1 MRDWRIIV
9 LALSLWSFF
18 SCSKESALPQ
28 EQRALQFSTV
38 ESKSNLSLLFT
49 TFKVWGEVCVAS
61 SSEPLIQGYRVN
73 YINNNNQWSYT
84 QGEGTEG
91 QEMKYWSYSAD
102 EYRFHAGAPL
112 ERVNEI
118 TASSL
123 TLQVNKTRSQDGTTL
138 FTQPYVVK
146 RGDAQFGNTVNL
158 KFTYA
163 NCRVN
168 VAVKCKA
175 AQKVTVSNIQLTPP
189 YAVNYP
195 TSCTMQLSYDWSRQ
209 SISLTSLTKQSEANA
224 PLEFAE
230 ITIPAESANSVES
243 SSPLYMIP
251 DAGITGQWRATLK
264 IDGIAREVLFTVD
277 KGWESGKSYIYSF
290 LYTDQA
296 TLLFLGTETVLF
308 EGENMKDG
316 GNHNFS

>member
-1 MRDWRIIV
+1 M
-9 LALSLWSFF
+9 ALSLWSII

-28 EQRALQFSTV
+28 EQRVLQFSTV
-38 ESKSNLSLLFT
+38 ESKSNLSLLFA

-61 SSEPLIQGYRVN
+61 SSEPLPLIQGYRVN

-123 TLQVNKTRSQDGTTL
+123 TLQVNKTRSQDETTL

-175 AQKVTVSNIQLTPP
+175 SKEVKVSDIKLTPP
-189 YAVNYP
+189 ASVYYP

-251 DAGITGQWRATLK
+251 DAGITGQWTATLK
-264 IDGIAREVLFTVD
+264 IDGIEREVLFTVD
-277 KGWESGKSYIYSF
+277 RVGNRENPIFIVFYIQ
-290 LYTDQA
+290 TRQ
-296 TLLFLGTETVLF
+296 LF
-308 EGENMKDG
+308 
-316 GNHNFS
+316 SS

>member
-1 MRDWRIIV
+1 M
-9 LALSLWSFF
+9 ALSLWSII

-28 EQRALQFSTV
+28 EQRVLQFSTV
-38 ESKSNLSLLFT
+38 ESKSNLSLLFA

-73 YINNNNQWSYT
+73 YINNQWSYT
-84 QGEGTEG
+84 QGDGTEG
-91 QEMKYWSYSAD
+91 QKMKYWSYSAD

-123 TLQVNKTRSQDGTTL
+123 TLRVDTTTSQNGTTL

-175 AQKVTVSNIQLTPP
+175 SQEVTVSNIKLTPP
-189 YAVNYP
+189 ASVYYP

-209 SISLTSLTKQSEANA
+209 SISLTSLTKQTNANDA
-224 PLEFAE
+224 LAFSD
-230 ITIPAESANSVES
+230 IIIPAESANAVES
-243 SSPLYMIP
+243 SSPFYMIP

-290 LYTDQA
+290 LYTD
-296 TLLFLGTETVLF
+296 
-308 EGENMKDG
+308 
-316 GNHNFS
+316 

>member
-1 MRDWRIIV
+1 M
-9 LALSLWSFF
+9 ALSLWSII

-28 EQRALQFSTV
+28 EQRVLQFSTV
-38 ESKSNLSLLFT
+38 ESKSNLSLLFA

-61 SSEPLIQGYRVN
+61 ASEPLIQGYRVN
-73 YINNNNQWSYT
+73 YINNQWSYT
-84 QGEGTEG
+84 QGDGTEG
-91 QEMKYWSYSAD
+91 QKMKYWSYSAD

-123 TLQVNKTRSQDGTTL
+123 TLRVDTTTSQNGTTL
-138 FTQPYVVK
+138 FTQPYVIK

-175 AQKVTVSNIQLTPP
+175 SQEVTVSNIKLTPP
-189 YAVNYP
+189 ASVYYP

-209 SISLTSLTKQSEANA
+209 SISLTSLTKQTNANDA
-224 PLEFAE
+224 LAFSD
-230 ITIPAESANSVES
+230 IIIPAESANAVES
-243 SSPLYMIP
+243 SSPFYMIP

-290 LYTDQA
+290 LYTD
-296 TLLFLGTETVLF
+296 
-308 EGENMKDG
+308 
-316 GNHNFS
+316 

>member
-1 MRDWRIIV
+1 M
-9 LALSLWSFF
+9 ALSLWSFF

-61 SSEPLIQGYRVN
+61 SSKPLIQGYRVN
-73 YINNNNQWSYT
+73 YITNQWSYT
-84 QGEGTEG
+84 QGEGTGG

-123 TLQVNKTRSQDGTTL
+123 TLQVNATTFQDGTTL

-168 VAVKCKA
+168 VAVKYKA
-175 AQKVTVSNIQLTPP
+175 SKEVKVSDIKLTPP
-189 YAVNYP
+189 ASVYYP

-251 DAGITGQWRATLK
+251 YAGITGQWRATL
-264 IDGIAREVLFTVD
+264 
-277 KGWESGKSYIYSF
+277 
-290 LYTDQA
+290 
-296 TLLFLGTETVLF
+296 
-308 EGENMKDG
+308 
-316 GNHNFS
+316 

>member
-1 MRDWRIIV
+1 M
-9 LALSLWSFF
+9 ALSLWSFF

-49 TFKVWGEVCVAS
+49 TFKVWGELCVAS

-73 YINNNNQWSYT
+73 YFNNQWSYT

-112 ERVNEI
+112 ERVKDI

-123 TLQVNKTRSQDGTTL
+123 TLQVNATTFQDGTTL

-175 AQKVTVSNIQLTPP
+175 SKEVKVSDIKLTPP
-189 YAVNYP
+189 ASVYYP
-195 TSCTMQLSYDWSRQ
+195 TSCTMAIEL
-209 SISLTSLTKQSEANA
+209 
-224 PLEFAE
+224 
-230 ITIPAESANSVES
+230 
-243 SSPLYMIP
+243 
-251 DAGITGQWRATLK
+251 
-264 IDGIAREVLFTVD
+264 
-277 KGWESGKSYIYSF
+277 
-290 LYTDQA
+290 
-296 TLLFLGTETVLF
+296 
-308 EGENMKDG
+308 
-316 GNHNFS
+316 

>member
-1 MRDWRIIV
+1 M
-9 LALSLWSFF
+9 
-18 SCSKESALPQ
+18 
-28 EQRALQFSTV
+28 
-38 ESKSNLSLLFT
+38 
-49 TFKVWGEVCVAS
+49 AS

-73 YINNNNQWSYT
+73 YINNQWSYT
-84 QGEGTEG
+84 QGEGTGG

-102 EYRFHAGAPL
+102 EYRFHAGAPF

-123 TLQVNKTRSQDGTTL
+123 TLQVNATTSQDGTTL

-175 AQKVTVSNIQLTPP
+175 SKEVKVSDIKLTPP
-189 YAVNYP
+189 ASVRYP
-195 TSCTMQLSYDWSRQ
+195 ISCTMQFSYDWSRQ

-296 TLLFLGTETVLF
+296 TLLFLGTKTEF
-308 EGENMKDG
+308 FIGEDMVNG

>member
-1 MRDWRIIV
+1 M
-9 LALSLWSFF
+9 ALSLWSFF

-38 ESKSNLSLLFT
+38 ESKSNLSLPFT
-49 TFKVWGEVCVAS
+49 SFKVWGEVCVAS

-123 TLQVNKTRSQDGTTL
+123 ALQVNKTRSQDETTL

-175 AQKVTVSNIQLTPP
+175 AQEVKVSDIMLTPP
-189 YAVNYP
+189 ASVHYL

-209 SISLTSLTKQSEANA
+209 SISLTSLTNQSYANA
-224 PLEFAE
+224 PLTFSE

-290 LYTDQA
+290 LYTD
-296 TLLFLGTETVLF
+296 
-308 EGENMKDG
+308 
-316 GNHNFS
+316 

>member
-1 MRDWRIIV
+1 M
-9 LALSLWSFF
+9 ALSLWSFF

-38 ESKSNLSLLFT
+38 ESKSNLSLPFT

-61 SSEPLIQGYRVN
+61 DSKPLIQGYRVN
-73 YINNNNQWSYT
+73 YINNINQWSYT

-102 EYRFHAGAPL
+102 EYRFHAGAPFD
-112 ERVNEI
+112 RVEKI

-123 TLQVNKTRSQDGTTL
+123 TLQVNATTSQGGTTL

-168 VAVKCKA
+168 VAVKYKA
-175 AQKVTVSNIQLTPP
+175 AQEVKVSDIMLTPP
-189 YAVNYP
+189 ASVHYL
-195 TSCTMQLSYDWSRQ
+195 TSCTMELSYDWSRQ
-209 SISLTSLTKQSEANA
+209 SISLTSLTKPTYANDA
-224 PLEFAE
+224 LAFSD
-230 ITIPAESANSVES
+230 IIIPAESANSVES

-251 DAGITGQWRATLK
+251 DAGITGQWTATLK
-264 IDGIAREVLFTVD
+264 IDGKPRTVPFTVD

-296 TLLFLGTETVLF
+296 TLLFLGTTELF
-308 EGENMKDG
+308 IGEDMVNG

>member
-38 ESKSNLSLLFT
+38 ESKSNLSLLFA

-61 SSEPLIQGYRVN
+61 SSEPLPLIQGYRVN

-84 QGEGTEG
+84 QGEGTEE

-102 EYRFHAGAPL
+102 QYRFHAGAPF

-123 TLQVNKTRSQDGTTL
+123 SLQVNKTTSKDGTTL

-158 KFTYA
+158 KLTYA

-168 VAVKCKA
+168 VAIKCKA
-175 AQKVTVSNIQLTPP
+175 SQEVTFSDIKLTPP
-189 YAVNYP
+189 ASVRYL
-195 TSCTMQLSYDWSRQ
+195 TSCTMELSYDWSRQ
-209 SISLTSLTKQSEANA
+209 SISLTSLTNQSYANA
-224 PLEFAE
+224 PLTFSE
-230 ITIPAESANSVES
+230 ITIPAQSANSVES
-243 SSPLYMIP
+243 SSPFYMIP
-251 DAGITGQWRATLK
+251 DAGITGQWTATLN
-264 IDGIAREVLFTVD
+264 IDGEPRTVPFTVD

-290 LYTDQA
+290 LYTD
-296 TLLFLGTETVLF
+296 
-308 EGENMKDG
+308 
-316 GNHNFS
+316 

>member
-1 MRDWRIIV
+1 M
-9 LALSLWSFF
+9 ALSLWSFF

-49 TFKVWGEVCVAS
+49 TFKVWGELCVAS

-73 YINNNNQWSYT
+73 YFNNQWSYT

-123 TLQVNKTRSQDGTTL
+123 TLQVNKTRSQDETTL
-138 FTQPYVVK
+138 FTQPYVVN

-168 VAVKCKA
+168 VAVKYKA
-175 AQKVTVSNIQLTPP
+175 AQDVKVSDIKLTPP
-189 YAVNYP
+189 ASVRYP
-195 TSCTMQLSYDWSRQ
+195 ISCTMQFSYDWSRQ
-209 SISLTSLTKQSEANA
+209 SISLTSLTKPTYANDA
-224 PLEFAE
+224 LAFSD
-230 ITIPAESANSVES
+230 IIIPAESANSVES

-251 DAGITGQWRATLK
+251 DAGITGQWTATLK
-264 IDGIAREVLFTVD
+264 IDEEGDGDGDGREMEVFFTVD

-308 EGENMKDG
+308 EGEDMEDG

>member
-1 MRDWRIIV
+1 M
-9 LALSLWSFF
+9 ALSLWSII

-28 EQRALQFSTV
+28 EQRVLQFSTV
-38 ESKSNLSLLFT
+38 ESKSNLSLLFA
-49 TFKVWGEVCVAS
+49 TFKVWGELCVAS
-61 SSEPLIQGYRVN
+61 ASEPLIQGYRVN
-73 YINNNNQWSYT
+73 YINNQWSYT
-84 QGEGTEG
+84 QGDGTEG
-91 QEMKYWSYSAD
+91 QKMKYWSYSAD

-123 TLQVNKTRSQDGTTL
+123 TLQVNKTRSQDETTL
-138 FTQPYVVK
+138 FTQPYVVN

-168 VAVKCKA
+168 VAVKYKA
-175 AQKVTVSNIQLTPP
+175 AQDVKVSDIKLTPP
-189 YAVNYP
+189 ASVRYP
-195 TSCTMQLSYDWSRQ
+195 ISCTMQFSYDWSRQ
-209 SISLTSLTKQSEANA
+209 SISLTSLTKPTYANDA
-224 PLEFAE
+224 LAFSD
-230 ITIPAESANSVES
+230 IIIPAESANAVES
-243 SSPLYMIP
+243 SSPFYMIP
-251 DAGITGQWRATLK
+251 DAGITGQWTATLK
-264 IDGIAREVLFTVD
+264 IDGESRDVDFTVD

-308 EGENMKDG
+308 EGEDMKDG
-316 GNHNFS
+316 GHHNFS

>member
-1 MRDWRIIV
+1 M
-9 LALSLWSFF
+9 ALSLWSII

-28 EQRALQFSTV
+28 EQRVLQFSTV
-38 ESKSNLSLLFT
+38 ESKSNLSLLFA

-61 SSEPLIQGYRVN
+61 ASEPLIQGYRVN
-73 YINNNNQWSYT
+73 YINNQWSYT
-84 QGEGTEG
+84 QGDGTEG
-91 QEMKYWSYSAD
+91 QKMKYWSYSAD

-123 TLQVNKTRSQDGTTL
+123 TLQVNATTSQDGTTL

-175 AQKVTVSNIQLTPP
+175 SQEVTVSNIKLTPP
-189 YAVNYP
+189 ASVYYP

-209 SISLTSLTKQSEANA
+209 SISLTSLTKQTNANDA
-224 PLEFAE
+224 LAFSD
-230 ITIPAESANSVES
+230 IIIPAESANAVES
-243 SSPLYMIP
+243 SSPFYMIP

-290 LYTDQA
+290 LYTD
-296 TLLFLGTETVLF
+296 
-308 EGENMKDG
+308 
-316 GNHNFS
+316 

>member
-1 MRDWRIIV
+1 M
-9 LALSLWSFF
+9 ALSLWSII

-28 EQRALQFSTV
+28 EQRVLQFSTV
-38 ESKSNLSLLFT
+38 ESKSNLSLLFA

-61 SSEPLIQGYRVN
+61 ANEPLIQGYRVN
-73 YINNNNQWSYT
+73 YINNQWSYT
-84 QGEGTEG
+84 QGDGTEG
-91 QEMKYWSYSAD
+91 QKMKYWSYSAD

-123 TLQVNKTRSQDGTTL
+123 TLRVDTTTSQNGTTL
-138 FTQPYVVK
+138 FTQPYVIK

-175 AQKVTVSNIQLTPP
+175 SQEVTVSNIKLTPP
-189 YAVNYP
+189 ASVYYP

-209 SISLTSLTKQSEANA
+209 SISLTSLTKQTNANDA
-224 PLEFAE
+224 LAFSD
-230 ITIPAESANSVES
+230 IIIPAESANAVES
-243 SSPLYMIP
+243 SSPFYMIP

-290 LYTDQA
+290 LYTD
-296 TLLFLGTETVLF
+296 
-308 EGENMKDG
+308 
-316 GNHNFS
+316 

>member
-1 MRDWRIIV
+1 
-9 LALSLWSFF
+9 
-18 SCSKESALPQ
+18 
-28 EQRALQFSTV
+28 
-38 ESKSNLSLLFT
+38 
-49 TFKVWGEVCVAS
+49 
-61 SSEPLIQGYRVN
+61 
-73 YINNNNQWSYT
+73 
-84 QGEGTEG
+84 
-91 QEMKYWSYSAD
+91 MKYWSYSAD

-112 ERVNEI
+112 QRVKDI

-123 TLQVNKTRSQDGTTL
+123 TLQVNATTFQDGTTL

-168 VAVKCKA
+168 VAIKCKA
-175 AQKVTVSNIQLTPP
+175 SKEVKVSDIKLTPP
-189 YAVNYP
+189 ASVNYP

-251 DAGITGQWRATLK
+251 DAGITGQWRATLQ
-264 IDGIAREVLFTVD
+264 IDEEGDEDGDGTEMEVPFTVD

-296 TLLFLGTETVLF
+296 TLLFLGTKTEF
-308 EGENMKDG
+308 FIGKDMEDG

>member
-1 MRDWRIIV
+1 M
-9 LALSLWSFF
+9 
-18 SCSKESALPQ
+18 
-28 EQRALQFSTV
+28 
-38 ESKSNLSLLFT
+38 
-49 TFKVWGEVCVAS
+49 AS

-73 YINNNNQWSYT
+73 YINNQWSYT
-84 QGEGTEG
+84 QGEGTEK

-102 EYRFHAGAPL
+102 QYRFHAGAPL
-112 ERVNEI
+112 QRVKDI

-123 TLQVNKTRSQDGTTL
+123 TLQVNATPLQDGTTL

-175 AQKVTVSNIQLTPP
+175 SKEVKVSDIKLTPP
-189 YAVNYP
+189 ASVYYP

-224 PLEFAE
+224 PLEFPE
-230 ITIPAESANSVES
+230 ITIPAQSANSVES

-290 LYTDQA
+290 LYTD
-296 TLLFLGTETVLF
+296 
-308 EGENMKDG
+308 
-316 GNHNFS
+316 

>member
-1 MRDWRIIV
+1 M
-9 LALSLWSFF
+9 ALSLWSFF

-38 ESKSNLSLLFT
+38 ESKSNLSLPFT

-61 SSEPLIQGYRVN
+61 SSEPLPLIQGYKVN
-73 YINNNNQWSYT
+73 YINNQWSYT

-102 EYRFHAGAPL
+102 EYRFHAGAPF

-123 TLQVNKTRSQDGTTL
+123 TLQVNATTSQDGTTL

-175 AQKVTVSNIQLTPP
+175 SQEVTVSNIKLTPP
-189 YAVNYP
+189 ASVYYP

-209 SISLTSLTKQSEANA
+209 SISLTSLTKQTNANDA
-224 PLEFAE
+224 LAFSD
-230 ITIPAESANSVES
+230 IIIPAESANAVES
-243 SSPLYMIP
+243 SSPFYMIP

-290 LYTDQA
+290 LYTD
-296 TLLFLGTETVLF
+296 
-308 EGENMKDG
+308 
-316 GNHNFS
+316 

>member
-1 MRDWRIIV
+1 M
-9 LALSLWSFF
+9 ALSLWSFF

-38 ESKSNLSLLFT
+38 ESKSNLSLPFT

-61 SSEPLIQGYRVN
+61 SSEPLPLIQGYKVN
-73 YINNNNQWSYT
+73 YINNQWSYT
-84 QGEGTEG
+84 QGVGTEE
-91 QEMKYWSYSAD
+91 QKMKYWSYSAD
-102 EYRFHAGAPL
+102 QYRFHAGAPFD
-112 ERVNEI
+112 RVEKI

-123 TLQVNKTRSQDGTTL
+123 TLQVNATTSQGGTTL

-175 AQKVTVSNIQLTPP
+175 SKEVKVSDIKLTPP
-189 YAVNYP
+189 ASVYYL

-290 LYTDQA
+290 LYTD
-296 TLLFLGTETVLF
+296 
-308 EGENMKDG
+308 
-316 GNHNFS
+316 

>member
-1 MRDWRIIV
+1 M
-9 LALSLWSFF
+9 ALSLWSII

-28 EQRALQFSTV
+28 EQRVLQFSTV
-38 ESKSNLSLLFT
+38 ESKSNLSLLFA

-61 SSEPLIQGYRVN
+61 ASEPLIQGYRVN
-73 YINNNNQWSYT
+73 YINNQWSYT
-84 QGEGTEG
+84 QGDGTEG
-91 QEMKYWSYSAD
+91 QKMKYWSYSAD

-123 TLQVNKTRSQDGTTL
+123 TLQVNKTRSQDKTTL

-175 AQKVTVSNIQLTPP
+175 SKEVKVSDIKLTPP
-189 YAVNYP
+189 ASVYYP
-195 TSCTMQLSYDWSRQ
+195 TSCTMAIEL
-209 SISLTSLTKQSEANA
+209 
-224 PLEFAE
+224 
-230 ITIPAESANSVES
+230 
-243 SSPLYMIP
+243 
-251 DAGITGQWRATLK
+251 
-264 IDGIAREVLFTVD
+264 
-277 KGWESGKSYIYSF
+277 
-290 LYTDQA
+290 
-296 TLLFLGTETVLF
+296 
-308 EGENMKDG
+308 
-316 GNHNFS
+316 

>member
-1 MRDWRIIV
+1 M
-9 LALSLWSFF
+9 ALSLWSFF

-38 ESKSNLSLLFT
+38 ESKSNLSLPFT

-61 SSEPLIQGYRVN
+61 SSEPLPLIQGYKVN
-73 YINNNNQWSYT
+73 YINNQWSYT

-102 EYRFHAGAPL
+102 EYRFHAGAPF
-112 ERVNEI
+112 ERVKDI

-123 TLQVNKTRSQDGTTL
+123 TLQVNATTFQDGTTL

-168 VAVKCKA
+168 VAIKCKA
-175 AQKVTVSNIQLTPP
+175 SQEVTVSNIKLTPP
-189 YAVNYP
+189 ASVYYP
-195 TSCTMQLSYDWSRQ
+195 DTCTMRLSYDWSKQR
-209 SISLTSLTKQSEANA
+209 IFLTSLTKQSEANA
-224 PLEFAE
+224 PLEFPE
-230 ITIPAESANSVES
+230 ITIPAESANAVES

-251 DAGITGQWRATLK
+251 DAGITGQWTATLK
-264 IDGIAREVLFTVD
+264 IDGESRDVDFTVD
-277 KGWESGKSYIYSF
+277 KGWESGKSYVYSF

-296 TLLFLGTETVLF
+296 TLLFLGTTTKPF
-308 EGENMKDG
+308 IGKDMENG

>member
-1 MRDWRIIV
+1 M
-9 LALSLWSFF
+9 ALSLWSFF

-38 ESKSNLSLLFT
+38 ESKSNLSLLFA

-61 SSEPLIQGYRVN
+61 ASEPLIQGYRVN
-73 YINNNNQWSYT
+73 YINDQWSYT
-84 QGEGTEG
+84 QDEGTGE

-112 ERVNEI
+112 QRVKDI

-123 TLQVNKTRSQDGTTL
+123 TLQVDATPSRDGTTL

-163 NCRVN
+163 NCRGN
-168 VAVKCKA
+168 VAIKCKA
-175 AQKVTVSNIQLTPP
+175 SQEGKVSDIKLTPP
-189 YAVNYP
+189 ASVYYP

-209 SISLTSLTKQSEANA
+209 SISLTSLTKQTNANDA
-224 PLEFAE
+224 LAFSD
-230 ITIPAESANSVES
+230 IIIPAESANAVES
-243 SSPLYMIP
+243 SSPFYMIP

-290 LYTDQA
+290 LYTD
-296 TLLFLGTETVLF
+296 
-308 EGENMKDG
+308 
-316 GNHNFS
+316 

>member
-73 YINNNNQWSYT
+73 YINNQWSYT

-102 EYRFHAGAPL
+102 EYRFHAGAPF
-112 ERVNEI
+112 ERVEKI

-138 FTQPYVVK
+138 FTQPYLVK

-175 AQKVTVSNIQLTPP
+175 SKEVKVSDIKLTPP
-189 YAVNYP
+189 ASVYYP

-290 LYTDQA
+290 LYTD
-296 TLLFLGTETVLF
+296 
-308 EGENMKDG
+308 
-316 GNHNFS
+316 

>member
-1 MRDWRIIV
+1 M
-9 LALSLWSFF
+9 ALSLWSFF

-38 ESKSNLSLLFT
+38 ESKSNLSLLFA

-61 SSEPLIQGYRVN
+61 SYEPLIQGYRVN

-84 QGEGTEG
+84 QGEGTEE
-91 QEMKYWSYSAD
+91 QKMKYWSYSAD

-123 TLQVNKTRSQDGTTL
+123 TLQVNKTRSQDETTL

-175 AQKVTVSNIQLTPP
+175 AQDVKVSDIKLTPP
-189 YAVNYP
+189 ASVRYP
-195 TSCTMQLSYDWSRQ
+195 ISCTMQFSYDWSRQ
-209 SISLTSLTKQSEANA
+209 SIS
-224 PLEFAE
+224 
-230 ITIPAESANSVES
+230 
-243 SSPLYMIP
+243 
-251 DAGITGQWRATLK
+251 
-264 IDGIAREVLFTVD
+264 
-277 KGWESGKSYIYSF
+277 
-290 LYTDQA
+290 
-296 TLLFLGTETVLF
+296 
-308 EGENMKDG
+308 
-316 GNHNFS
+316 

>member
-1 MRDWRIIV
+1 M
-9 LALSLWSFF
+9 ALSLWSFF

-38 ESKSNLSLLFT
+38 ESKSNLSLLFS

-73 YINNNNQWSYT
+73 YINNQWSYT

-112 ERVNEI
+112 QRVKEI

-123 TLQVNKTRSQDGTTL
+123 TLQVDATPSQDGTTL

-175 AQKVTVSNIQLTPP
+175 SKEVKVSDIKLTPP
-189 YAVNYP
+189 AAVNYP

-230 ITIPAESANSVES
+230 ITIPAQSANSVES

-251 DAGITGQWRATLK
+251 DAGITGQWTATLK
-264 IDGIAREVLFTVD
+264 IDGKPRTVPFTVD

-296 TLLFLGTETVLF
+296 TLLFLGTTELF
-308 EGENMKDG
+308 IGEDMVNG

>member
-1 MRDWRIIV
+1 M
-9 LALSLWSFF
+9 ALSLWSII

-28 EQRALQFSTV
+28 EQRVLQFSTV
-38 ESKSNLSLLFT
+38 ESKSNLSLLFA

-73 YINNNNQWSYT
+73 YINNQWSYT
-84 QGEGTEG
+84 QGDGTEG
-91 QEMKYWSYSAD
+91 QKMKYWSYSAD

-123 TLQVNKTRSQDGTTL
+123 TLRVDTTTSQNGTTL
-138 FTQPYVVK
+138 FTQPYVIK

-175 AQKVTVSNIQLTPP
+175 SQEVTVSNIKLTPP
-189 YAVNYP
+189 ASVYYP

-209 SISLTSLTKQSEANA
+209 SISLTSLTKQTNANDA
-224 PLEFAE
+224 LAFSD
-230 ITIPAESANSVES
+230 IIIPAESANAVES
-243 SSPLYMIP
+243 SSPFYMIP

-290 LYTDQA
+290 LYTD
-296 TLLFLGTETVLF
+296 
-308 EGENMKDG
+308 
-316 GNHNFS
+316 

>member
-1 MRDWRIIV
+1 M
-9 LALSLWSFF
+9 ALSLWSII

-28 EQRALQFSTV
+28 EQRVLQFSTV
-38 ESKSNLSLLFT
+38 ESKSNLSLLFA

-61 SSEPLIQGYRVN
+61 ASEPLIQGYRVN
-73 YINNNNQWSYT
+73 YINNQWSYT
-84 QGEGTEG
+84 QGDGTEG
-91 QEMKYWSYSAD
+91 QKMKYWSYSAD

-123 TLQVNKTRSQDGTTL
+123 TLRVDTTTSQNGTTL
-138 FTQPYVVK
+138 FTQPYVIK

-175 AQKVTVSNIQLTPP
+175 SQEVTFSDIKLTPP
-189 YAVNYP
+189 ASVRYP
-195 TSCTMQLSYDWSRQ
+195 TSCTMKLSYDWSRQ
-209 SISLTSLTKQSEANA
+209 SISLTIPTKQSDNA
-224 PLEFAE
+224 PLKFSE
-230 ITIPAESANSVES
+230 ISIPAQSANSVES

-264 IDGIAREVLFTVD
+264 IDGIEREVLFTVD

-296 TLLFLGTETVLF
+296 TLLFLGTTTELF
-308 EGENMKDG
+308 IGEDMENG

>member
-1 MRDWRIIV
+1 M
-9 LALSLWSFF
+9 ALSLWSII

-28 EQRALQFSTV
+28 EQRVLQFSTV
-38 ESKSNLSLLFT
+38 ESKSNLSLLFA
-49 TFKVWGEVCVAS
+49 TFKVWGELCVAS
-61 SSEPLIQGYRVN
+61 ASEPLIQGYRVN
-73 YINNNNQWSYT
+73 YFNNQWSYT

-123 TLQVNKTRSQDGTTL
+123 TLQVNKTRSQDETTL
-138 FTQPYVVK
+138 FTQPYVVN

-168 VAVKCKA
+168 VAVKYKA
-175 AQKVTVSNIQLTPP
+175 AQDVKVSDIKLTPP
-189 YAVNYP
+189 ASVRYP
-195 TSCTMQLSYDWSRQ
+195 ISCTMQFSYDWSRQ
-209 SISLTSLTKQSEANA
+209 SISLTSLTKPTYANDA
-224 PLEFAE
+224 LAFSD
-230 ITIPAESANSVES
+230 IIIPAESANSVES

-251 DAGITGQWRATLK
+251 DAGITGQWTATLK
-264 IDGIAREVLFTVD
+264 IDEEGDGDGDGREMEVFFTVD

-308 EGENMKDG
+308 EGEDMEDG

>member
-1 MRDWRIIV
+1 M
-9 LALSLWSFF
+9 
-18 SCSKESALPQ
+18 
-28 EQRALQFSTV
+28 
-38 ESKSNLSLLFT
+38 
-49 TFKVWGEVCVAS
+49 AS

-73 YINNNNQWSYT
+73 YINNQWSYT
-84 QGEGTEG
+84 QGEGTGE

-112 ERVNEI
+112 QRVKDI

-123 TLQVNKTRSQDGTTL
+123 TLQVNKTRSQDETTL

-175 AQKVTVSNIQLTPP
+175 SQEVTVSNIKLTPP
-189 YAVNYP
+189 ASVYYP

-209 SISLTSLTKQSEANA
+209 SISLTSLTKQTNANDA
-224 PLEFAE
+224 LAFSD
-230 ITIPAESANSVES
+230 IIIPAESANAVES
-243 SSPLYMIP
+243 SSPFYMIP

-290 LYTDQA
+290 LYTD
-296 TLLFLGTETVLF
+296 
-308 EGENMKDG
+308 
-316 GNHNFS
+316 

>member
-1 MRDWRIIV
+1 M
-9 LALSLWSFF
+9 ALSLWSFF

-61 SSEPLIQGYRVN
+61 ASEPLIQGYRVN
-73 YINNNNQWSYT
+73 YINDQWSYT
-84 QGEGTEG
+84 QGEGTGG

-102 EYRFHAGAPL
+102 QYRFHAGAPL

-123 TLQVNKTRSQDGTTL
+123 SLQVKKTTSKDGTTL

-175 AQKVTVSNIQLTPP
+175 AQEVKVSDIMLTPP
-189 YAVNYP
+189 ASVHYL
-195 TSCTMQLSYDWSRQ
+195 TSCTMELSYDWSRQ
-209 SISLTSLTKQSEANA
+209 SISLTSLTKPTYANDA
-224 PLEFAE
+224 LAFSD
-230 ITIPAESANSVES
+230 IIIPAESANSVES
-243 SSPLYMIP
+243 SSPFYMIP
-251 DAGITGQWRATLK
+251 YAGITGQWRATLK
-264 IDGIAREVLFTVD
+264 IDGIAREVPFTVD

-296 TLLFLGTETVLF
+296 TLLFLGTDEVLF
-308 EGENMKDG
+308 EGENMEDG

>member
-1 MRDWRIIV
+1 M
-9 LALSLWSFF
+9 ALSLWSII

-28 EQRALQFSTV
+28 EQRVLQFSTV
-38 ESKSNLSLLFT
+38 ESKSNLSLLFA
-49 TFKVWGEVCVAS
+49 TFKVWGELCVAS
-61 SSEPLIQGYRVN
+61 ASEPLIQGYRVN
-73 YINNNNQWSYT
+73 YINNQWSYT
-84 QGEGTEG
+84 QGDGTEG
-91 QEMKYWSYSAD
+91 QKMKYWSYSAD

-123 TLQVNKTRSQDGTTL
+123 TLQVNKTRSQDETTL
-138 FTQPYVVK
+138 FTQPYVVN

-168 VAVKCKA
+168 VAVKYKA
-175 AQKVTVSNIQLTPP
+175 AQDVKVSDIKLTPP
-189 YAVNYP
+189 ASVRYP
-195 TSCTMQLSYDWSRQ
+195 ISCTMQFSYDWSRQ
-209 SISLTSLTKQSEANA
+209 SISLTSLTKPTYANDA
-224 PLEFAE
+224 LAFSD
-230 ITIPAESANSVES
+230 IIIPAESANAVES
-243 SSPLYMIP
+243 SSPFYMIP
-251 DAGITGQWRATLK
+251 DAGITGQWTATLK
-264 IDGIAREVLFTVD
+264 IDGESRDVDFTVD

-296 TLLFLGTETVLF
+296 TLLFLGTTTELF
-308 EGENMKDG
+308 IGENMEDG

>member
-1 MRDWRIIV
+1 M
-9 LALSLWSFF
+9 ALSLWSFF

-38 ESKSNLSLLFT
+38 ESKSNLSLPFT

-61 SSEPLIQGYRVN
+61 SSEPLPLIQGYKVN
-73 YINNNNQWSYT
+73 YINNQWSYT

-112 ERVNEI
+112 QRVKDI

-123 TLQVNKTRSQDGTTL
+123 TLQVNATTFQDGTTL

-175 AQKVTVSNIQLTPP
+175 SKEVKVSDIKLTPP
-189 YAVNYP
+189 ASVYYP

-209 SISLTSLTKQSEANA
+209 SISLTSLTNQSYANA
-224 PLEFAE
+224 PLTFSE

-243 SSPLYMIP
+243 SSPFYMIP
-251 DAGITGQWRATLK
+251 YAGITGQWRATLK

-290 LYTDQA
+290 LYTD
-296 TLLFLGTETVLF
+296 
-308 EGENMKDG
+308 
-316 GNHNFS
+316 

>member
-9 LALSLWSFF
+9 LALSLWSII

-28 EQRALQFSTV
+28 EQRVLQFSTV
-38 ESKSNLSLLFT
+38 ESKSNLSLLFA

-61 SSEPLIQGYRVN
+61 ASEPLIQGYRVN
-73 YINNNNQWSYT
+73 YINNQWSYT
-84 QGEGTEG
+84 QGDGTEG
-91 QEMKYWSYSAD
+91 QKMKYWSYSAD

-123 TLQVNKTRSQDGTTL
+123 TLRVDTTTSQNGTTL
-138 FTQPYVVK
+138 FTQPYVIK

-175 AQKVTVSNIQLTPP
+175 SQEVTVSNIKLTPP
-189 YAVNYP
+189 ASVYYP

-209 SISLTSLTKQSEANA
+209 SISLTSLTKQTNANDA
-224 PLEFAE
+224 LAFSD
-230 ITIPAESANSVES
+230 IIIPAESANAVES
-243 SSPLYMIP
+243 SSPFYMIP

-290 LYTDQA
+290 LYTD
-296 TLLFLGTETVLF
+296 
-308 EGENMKDG
+308 
-316 GNHNFS
+316 